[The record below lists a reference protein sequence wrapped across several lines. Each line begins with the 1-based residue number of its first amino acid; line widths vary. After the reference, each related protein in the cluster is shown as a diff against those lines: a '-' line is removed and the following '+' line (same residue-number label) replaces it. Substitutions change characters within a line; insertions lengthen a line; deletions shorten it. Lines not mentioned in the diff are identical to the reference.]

1 MDENPSFT
9 IRYTKRADADA
20 IIIKNYLLYKF
31 TQKEVDHFYQL
42 LGTFEKVIVA
52 FPELYTLSINGK
64 NMHRAVLSKQ
74 LSIFYRISKN
84 RITINSILDNRMNPS
99 KWP

>member
-1 MDENPSFT
+1 MDENPLFT
-9 IRYTKRADADA
+9 IRYTQRAGTDA

-42 LGTFEKVIVA
+42 LGTFEKVIVV
-52 FPELYTLSINGK
+52 FPELYKLSVNGN

-74 LSIFYRISKN
+74 LSVFYRISKN
-84 RITINSILDNRMNPS
+84 HITIISILDNRMNPS

>member
-42 LGTFEKVIVA
+42 LETFEKVILV
-52 FPELYTLSINGK
+52 FPELYKLSIHSK
-64 NMHRAVLSKQ
+64 TIHKAVLSKQ

-84 RITINSILDNRMNPS
+84 RITINAILDSRPLKS
-99 KWP
+99 I